1 MSKFMGE
8 GGAAPGGVRQENGGA
23 ASGGSARL
31 GGVMHRR
38 GAKSQTKGAA
48 AGGAP
53 GTSGTRT
60 ENRFQGTVLC
70 QISLDQLGG
79 AAPRGAPYIY
89 IYIYIVFQSF
99 FRRCSR
105 VSL

>member
-1 MSKFMGE
+1 MC
-8 GGAAPGGVRQENGGA
+8 ARGVRQENGGA

-38 GAKSQTKGAA
+38 RAKSHIKGAA
-48 AGGAP
+48 PGGAP

-79 AAPRGAPYIY
+79 AAVGVEHQLGVRLR
-89 IYIYIVFQSF
+89 S
-99 FRRCSR
+99 RR
-105 VSL
+105 L

>member
-1 MSKFMGE
+1 MGG

-23 ASGGSARL
+23 ASGGGSARL

-38 GAKSQTKGAA
+38 RAKSHIKGAA
-48 AGGAP
+48 PRGAP

-79 AAPRGAPYIY
+79 AAARGALYIY
-89 IYIYIVFQSF
+89 IYI
-99 FRRCSR
+99 
-105 VSL
+105 